1 MRTTVLELGRNIC
14 RKVKAVATKA
24 CKEGWVKE
32 KREWGR
38 LVVVGKKDQ
47 SKGRGLK

>member
-1 MRTTVLELGRNIC
+1 MRTTVLELCRNIC
-14 RKVKAVATKA
+14 RKVEAVATKA

-38 LVVVGKKDQ
+38 LVVVA